1 MPAEP
6 ARPMIPEPASAPAG
20 EQLLLRLVRITW
32 EAPGVL
38 SLDFMDSSGRELP
51 PFGPG
56 AHVDLHLPDGLV
68 RQYSLCGDP
77 ADRTTYR
84 VGVREVENGRVSR
97 VIHHELRPGALIPI
111 SVPRNNFPLVA
122 APHYLFVAGGIGI
135 TPLLPMMREARRNG
149 AEWSLLFCTRR
160 AREAAFLD
168 EARLLGGKVFLFAS
182 EAGTRLDVKLRLA
195 EPEPETIIYCC
206 GPERLMT
213 AVEEAT
219 RAWPEGT
226 VRFEWFAPRSRP
238 AGVVSGSFEVFLARA
253 GVTLTV
259 PPDKSILE
267 VLTEAGFDQP
277 RSCEQGVCGTCE
289 CRVLEGEVDHRDSI
303 LSAEERAANEV
314 MMVCVSRARS
324 GRLVLDL

>member
-1 MPAEP
+1 M
-6 ARPMIPEPASAPAG
+6 
-20 EQLLLRLVRITW
+20 LLRLYRITW

-38 SLDFMDSSGRELP
+38 SLDFMDPTGHELP

-56 AHVDLHLPDGLV
+56 AHVDLILPDGQV

-77 ADRTTYR
+77 ADRMIYR

-97 VIHHELRPGALIPI
+97 VIHHELRPGCLIPL
-111 SVPRNNFPLVA
+111 SVPRNNFPLVSS
-122 APHYLFVAGGIGI
+122 PRYLFIAGGIGI
-135 TPLLPMMREARRNG
+135 TPLLPMMREATRNE
-149 AEWSLLFCTRR
+149 AEWTLLFCTRR
-160 AREAAFLD
+160 ASEAAFLD
-168 EARLLGGKVFLFAS
+168 EARLLSGKISLHAS
-182 EAGTRLDVKLRLA
+182 EAGSRLDVKARLA
-195 EPEPETIIYCC
+195 LPMPDTVLYCC
-206 GPERLMT
+206 GPERLMD

-219 RAWPEGT
+219 KDWPAGS
-226 VRFEWFAPRSRP
+226 VHFEWFAPRSRAP
-238 AGVVSGSFEVFLARA
+238 GTAAGTFEVFCAKS

-277 RSCEQGVCGTCE
+277 RSCEQGICGTCE

-303 LSAEERAANEV
+303 LAADERAANEV

-324 GRLVLDL
+324 ERLVLDL